1 MVSTWIIVFIV
12 ISTFVVLLT
21 IIFYILN
28 AFGIEVKSS
37 ENSKRFALIS
47 SISLTLRSF
56 VKMDFDNGMKSYTYK
71 AILLVTLICGFV
83 TFAHYETVFASI
95 LIVESQ
101 NIPYT
106 SWQDISESGRNIFV
120 WKGAIVYDMFKGAPE
135 GSEMKKIYEDGKIK
149 DVKAIGYENSIPL
162 IMDGTHFTFDSVDLY
177 KRYKEFPCQISP
189 LITDELK

>member
-1 MVSTWIIVFIV
+1 MVLI
-12 ISTFVVLLT
+12 T
-21 IIFYILN
+21 IMFYLLN
-28 AFGIEVKSS
+28 AFGIEGRNKD
-37 ENSKRFALIS
+37 NSRKFALIS
-47 SISLTLRSF
+47 STSLTLRSF

-71 AILLVTLICGFV
+71 AILLITLICGFV

-106 SWQDISESGRNIFV
+106 SWKDISESGRNIFV
-120 WKGAIVYDMFKGAPE
+120 WKGAIVYDMFKDAPE

-149 DVKAIGYENSIPL
+149 DVKAIGYQKSIPL